1 MCIKA
6 IQAAKIIILVSLK
19 FNREFGKICFLYII
33 LSIKLKL
40 LCIFCIKIK
49 KLLDNM
55 KLGLPVL
62 YFSDIISVCND
73 L

>member
-1 MCIKA
+1 MYEVIRDKYLTTLDELWKRVDIGIKA

-40 LCIFCIKIK
+40 
-49 KLLDNM
+49 
-55 KLGLPVL
+55 
-62 YFSDIISVCND
+62 
-73 L
+73 